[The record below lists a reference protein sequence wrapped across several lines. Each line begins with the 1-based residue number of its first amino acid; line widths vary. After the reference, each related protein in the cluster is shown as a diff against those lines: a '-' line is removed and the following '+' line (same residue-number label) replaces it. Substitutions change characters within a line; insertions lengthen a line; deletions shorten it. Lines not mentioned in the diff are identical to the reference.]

1 MGQEMRSY
9 MTRTMAALGALLAVG
24 AARADIT
31 YEAEAG
37 VGHSDNVTR
46 TEDAEVDDTLASLG
60 LNLNWRERTRRL
72 QGDVV
77 TDVSYIEYL
86 DDTYDAEVVGN
97 ADANLVFGIVPETF
111 TWQLQDSFGQARTNP
126 FEPVTPDN
134 RENINYF
141 TTGPDVRF
149 RLGSQTSLQVYG
161 RYSSTDYEESPL
173 DSERTSVGLGLFR
186 DLSAASRVGINAV
199 NDESEFDDPATPG
212 YERRSTYLSYD
223 LTAGRTRVAAQV
235 GYSQIEID
243 GQEGDGGALVNIR
256 VARDLSASSSITV
269 SASRQFTDAGEALG
283 GMAGGGEFGGG
294 GGGGGPGGGGELTAS
309 AGPYEGSDYSVRWQF
324 AKRRTALSLGVDYSE
339 SKYEI
344 QPLLNRKSHAYY
356 GTFSRQLR
364 PTLRLQLE
372 VNVRNEDFASATFEA
387 EDLESSLNL
396 DWQMARRFGLRLRA
410 ERYDHDTNSGIGE
423 YVENRLFLYLTYLG
437 GAGGGNA
444 AAGR

>member
-31 YEAEAG
+31 YEVEAG

-46 TEDAEVDDTLASLG
+46 TDAAQTDDSLASLG

-77 TDVSYIEYL
+77 TDVSYVEYL
-86 DDTYDAEVVGN
+86 DDTYDAEVIGN
-97 ADANLVFGIVPETF
+97 ANANLVFAIVPETF

-149 RLGSQTSLQVYG
+149 RLGSQMTLQVYG
-161 RYSSTDYEESPL
+161 RYTTTDYEESPL
-173 DSERTSVGLGLFR
+173 DSERTSAGLGLFR

-199 NDESEFDDPATPG
+199 VDESEFDDAVTPS

-223 LTAGRTRVAAQV
+223 LTAGRTQVAAQV
-235 GYSQIEID
+235 GYSEVEID

-256 VARDLSASSSITV
+256 VTRDLSASSSLMV

-283 GMAGGGEFGGG
+283 GMAGGEFGGG
-294 GGGGGPGGGGELTAS
+294 AGGGLGGGGELTAS
-309 AGPYEGSDYSVRWQF
+309 GAPYEGTDYAVAWQF
-324 AKRRTALSLGVDYSE
+324 EKRRTSVNLGVNWSE
-339 SKYEI
+339 SDYET
-344 QPLLNRKSHAYY
+344 QPLLNRKSRSYF
-356 GTFSRQLR
+356 GSFGRQLR
-364 PTLRLQLE
+364 PTLRLELNMNYLSE
-372 VNVRNEDFASATFEA
+372 EFASATFEA
-387 EDLESSLNL
+387 EDFETSLNL
-396 DWQMARRFGLRLRA
+396 DWQMSRRLGLRVSA
-410 ERYDHDTNSGIGE
+410 ERYDHDTDSGTGE
-423 YVENRLFLYLTYLG
+423 FVENRYFLYLTYLG
-437 GAGGGNA
+437 GAGAGSA
-444 AAGR
+444 AAGQ